1 MWNRIDARING
12 ALNRIR
18 MAFRGVLIRVNSGGD
33 IQTVQGK
40 ALATETLQDVEMFQQ
55 YGFTSNPP
63 KGTKAIMLPL
73 NGKTSHSIVIA
84 TEHAQY
90 RLKKLKSGEL
100 AIYTDEGSHIILKRG
115 KIIEVSCDEYIVNA
129 KNKYQVNTVNYDVTA
144 SEQASFETP
153 LLKGSDDISDGK
165 STMNGMRDIYD
176 VHTHHHGGD
185 AGTTDIPD
193 QPM

>member
-55 YGFTSNPP
+55 YGFTSSPP

-90 RLKKLKSGEL
+90 RLKNLKSGEL

-129 KNKYQVNTVNYDVTA
+129 KNKFQVNTVDFDITA
-144 SEQASFETP
+144 TNQAKFETP
-153 LLKGSDDISDGK
+153 LLKGSDEISDGK
-165 STMNGMRDIYD
+165 STMTGMRDIYD
-176 VHTHHHGGD
+176 NHTHHHGGD
-185 AGTTDIPD
+185 AGTTEKPD

>member
-63 KGTKAIMLPL
+63 KGSKAIMLPL

-90 RLKKLKSGEL
+90 RLKNLKSGEL

-144 SEQASFETP
+144 SEQASFKTP

-176 VHTHHHGGD
+176 GHTHHHGGD
-185 AGTTDIPD
+185 EGTTDIPD

>member
-90 RLKKLKSGEL
+90 RLKNLKSGEL

-176 VHTHHHGGD
+176 DHTHHHGGD

>member
-129 KNKYQVNTVNYDVTA
+129 KNKYQVNTANYDVTA

-176 VHTHHHGGD
+176 DHTHHHGGD
-185 AGTTDIPD
+185 EGTTDIPD